1 MRNALKHN
9 NLFLESLSRES
20 RSSLVRLC
28 AEVDLPL
35 RKVLYEPG
43 IVPQYAYFMTSG
55 IASVVAMMEN
65 GGMAEVGLIGREGVV
80 GSFHL
85 LGPAKV
91 STSCFIQLEATALRI
106 RFEDLVSCFRGNEEI
121 RERVLEFVQEQAVS
135 LSQLAGCNRL
145 HDNEARLARWLLTA
159 QDRTSTD
166 TLHFT
171 QEFLAMMLG
180 ARRTTVTLIAG
191 VLQRQGLIK
200 YQRGRVKILDRA
212 ELEAASCDCYQIT
225 KELYQSLYRRP
236 VQTADGDG
244 DLAGAAVEKAG
255 KAMGNGSGA
264 AAKSRHKA
272 LVGSAKGGDGRRA
285 AAKKGLTRS
294 RG

>member
-1 MRNALKHN
+1 MR
-9 NLFLESLSRES
+9 SC
-20 RSSLVRLC
+20 V
-28 AEVDLPL
+28 EVDLPL

-43 IVPQYAYFMTSG
+43 VVPAYAYFMTSG
-55 IASVVAMMEN
+55 IASVVAVMEN

-106 RFEDLVSCFRGNEEI
+106 RLADLMILFRENAEI
-121 RERVLEFVQEQAVS
+121 RERLLEFVQEQAVS

-145 HDNEARLARWLLTA
+145 HDNEERLARWLLMA
-159 QDRTSTD
+159 QDRTHSD
-166 TLHFT
+166 TLNFT

-200 YQRGRVKILDRA
+200 YQRGKVKILDRA

-225 KELYQSLYRRP
+225 KELYLNLYRHP
-236 VQTADGDG
+236 VQTVELDGERSMEVG
-244 DLAGAAVEKAG
+244 G
-255 KAMGNGSGA
+255 KVGKELGNGGGAVKSGTKA
-264 AAKSRHKA
+264 RVSAAKS
-272 LVGSAKGGDGRRA
+272 GDGRG
-285 AAKKGLTRS
+285 AAKRGSARSKG
-294 RG
+294 